1 MISSC
6 LQDNPEALNLTD
18 SNLFKHLEKL
28 SDPRT
33 GWTLKHEFIDIVVIA
48 ILAVLSGADGWNDIE
63 EYGQSKQEWL
73 KGFLKLPNGIPSHD
87 TFNNVIRCIDPEQ
100 FANCFDNWIAA
111 ITEMIDVQV
120 IPIDGKTHRGSYDRT
135 NKQKA
140 LHTVSAWASSNRI
153 LLGQVKVERKSN
165 EITAIPKLLE
175 TIDIKGCIITIADA
189 RPSGFPTRKA
199 HQADAMGC
207 QKAVANQ
214 IVQKEGDYVLALKGN
229 QPNLLAAVKQAFE
242 KVNVP
247 ETQILH
253 EFDESIETG
262 HHRIDSRKCWVI
274 PATSISAAWPSTQT
288 LVMVKSQRKCWN
300 KISTETKYYISSLS
314 SDVAKIAGAIRS
326 HWSIENQLHWFLDV
340 VFGEDDCRI
349 RKDYGAENFGTLRRL
364 ALGLLQRETS
374 VKKSIR
380 LKRYRASM
388 NNDYLLKVLL
398 S

>member
-1 MISSC
+1 MMSSC
-6 LQDNPEALNLTD
+6 LQDNPEAFNFTD
-18 SNLFKHLEKL
+18 SSLFKHLEKL

-73 KGFLKLPNGIPSHD
+73 RGFLKLPNGIPSHD

-100 FANCFDNWIAA
+100 FANCFHNWIAA

-153 LLGQVKVERKSN
+153 LLGQVKVAQKSN

-175 TIDIKGCIITIADA
+175 TIDIKGCIITI
-189 RPSGFPTRKA
+189 
-199 HQADAMGC
+199 DAMGC

-214 IVQKEGDYVLALKGN
+214 IVHQEGDYVLALKGN
-229 QPNLLAAVKQAFE
+229 QHNLLTAVEQAFE
-242 KVNVP
+242 KVSIP
-247 ETQILH
+247 DSQIFH
-253 EFDESIETG
+253 EFNESIETG
-262 HHRIDSRKCWVI
+262 HHRIDTRKCWVI
-274 PATSISAAWPSTQT
+274 PATYISTAWPSTQT
-288 LVMVKSQRKCWN
+288 LVMVKSQRECWN

-314 SDVAKIAGAIRS
+314 SDVVKIAGAIRS

-340 VFGEDDCRI
+340 VFDEDDSRI

-374 VKKSIR
+374 LKKSIR

>member
-1 MISSC
+1 MMSSC
-6 LQDNPEALNLTD
+6 LQDNPEALNFND
-18 SNLFKHLEKL
+18 SSLFKHLEKL

-73 KGFLKLPNGIPSHD
+73 RGFLKLPNGIPSHD

-100 FANCFDNWIAA
+100 FADCFHNWIAA

-120 IPIDGKTHRGSYDRT
+120 IPIDGKTHRGAYDRT

-140 LHTVSAWASSNRI
+140 LHTVSAWASSKRI
-153 LLGQVKVERKSN
+153 LLGQVKVEQKSN

-175 TIDIKGCIITIADA
+175 TIEIKGCMITI
-189 RPSGFPTRKA
+189 
-199 HQADAMGC
+199 DAMGC

-214 IVQKEGDYVLALKGN
+214 IVQQEGDYILALKGN
-229 QPNLLAAVKQAFE
+229 QPNLLIAVKQAFE
-242 KVNVP
+242 QVSSP
-247 ETQILH
+247 DSQIFH
-253 EFDESIETG
+253 EFNESIETG
-262 HHRIDSRKCWVI
+262 HHRVDTRKCWVI
-274 PATSISAAWPSTQT
+274 PATHISTAWPSTQT
-288 LVMVKSQRKCWN
+288 LVMVKSQRECWN
-300 KISTETKYYISSLS
+300 KISTETKYYISSLP
-314 SDVAKIAGAIRS
+314 SDVVKIAGAIRS

-340 VFGEDDCRI
+340 VFGEDDSRI

-374 VKKSIR
+374 LKKSIR

>member
-6 LQDNPEALNLTD
+6 LQDNLEALNVTD
-18 SNLFKHLEKL
+18 SSLFNHLEKL

-87 TFNNVIRCIDPEQ
+87 TFNNVIRSINPEQ
-100 FANCFDNWIAA
+100 FADCFHNWIAT
-111 ITEMIDVQV
+111 ITNMLDVQV
-120 IPIDGKTHRGSYDRT
+120 IPIDGKTHRGSYNRS
-135 NKQKA
+135 NKRKA

-153 LLGQVKVERKSN
+153 LLGQVKVEQKSN

-175 TIDIKGCIITIADA
+175 TIDIKGCIITI
-189 RPSGFPTRKA
+189 
-199 HQADAMGC
+199 DAMGC
-207 QKAVANQ
+207 QKTVANQ
-214 IVQKEGDYVLALKGN
+214 IVQQEGNYVLALKGN
-229 QPNLLAAVKQAFE
+229 QHHLLTAVKQAFE
-242 KVNVP
+242 KVSVP
-247 ETQILH
+247 DSQILH

-262 HHRIDSRKCWVI
+262 HHRIDTRKCWVI
-274 PATSISAAWPSTQT
+274 PATSISTAWPSTQT
-288 LVMVKSQRKCWN
+288 LVMVKSQRECWN
-300 KISTETKYYISSLS
+300 KISTETKYYISSLP
-314 SDVAKIAGAIRS
+314 SDVTKIARAIRS

-340 VFGEDDCRI
+340 VFGEDDSRI

-374 VKKSIR
+374 LKKSIR